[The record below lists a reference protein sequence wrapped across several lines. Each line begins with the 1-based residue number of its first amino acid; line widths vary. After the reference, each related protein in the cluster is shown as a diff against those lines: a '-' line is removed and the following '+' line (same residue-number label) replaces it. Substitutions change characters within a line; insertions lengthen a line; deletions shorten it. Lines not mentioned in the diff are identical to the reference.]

1 MRTAKLFILIL
12 GSVILN
18 HGCTTENR
26 MIREPVDYVNPYIG
40 NISHLLVPTYPTVH
54 LPNSML
60 RVYPER
66 TDYTTL
72 KLRGLPLVV
81 TSHRGRSAFS
91 LSPFQG
97 ELDNA
102 GPVINYT
109 WDHEKISP
117 YSYSV
122 VLDEQNIGV
131 RLGVSQQSALY
142 EFTFSKDDKSN
153 IILNSGNGEMK
164 WDGKAVSGYQNI
176 DNRTKVFLYLESDI
190 KPSSAGVLKEGQ
202 VDESLTEAA
211 GRNAAILLSFPD
223 RTGTLKI
230 RYGISFI
237 DADQAKKNLEREI
250 KDFDI
255 GRIHSEGR
263 RIWNETLDRIRVT
276 GGSEDDRTVFYT
288 SVYRT
293 YERPVNITED
303 GRYFSAFDGKIHD
316 SEGVPFYTDDWIWD
330 TYRATHPLR
339 ILTEPLLETNI
350 IRSFLRM
357 TEQMENPWMPT
368 FPGITGDSRSMN
380 SNHGVATVIDAYR
393 KGLTDFDLEQAYEVC
408 RRAITEKTLAP
419 WSGKPA
425 GRLDEFYKE
434 HGYIPALAENEKETI
449 PEIHS
454 FEKRQ
459 AVAVTLGTAY
469 DQWCLAQI
477 AKELGKTDD
486 YRYFLECSYNYRRL
500 FNAETDF
507 FHPKDSRGN
516 FITPFD
522 YKFSGGMGARD
533 YYDENNAYTYR
544 WDVQHNIAD
553 LISLMG
559 GNEKFVMRLDETF
572 NEPLGKSKYAFYAQ
586 LPDQTGN
593 VGQFSMANEP
603 SLHIPY
609 LYNYAG
615 QPWRTQKL
623 IRTLLFEWFRNDLMG
638 IPGDED
644 GGGTTAFVVFSK
656 LGFYPV
662 TPGSPTYNI
671 GSPVFT
677 ESVMDLGNGKE
688 FKIVAVNCSEENKYI
703 QSARLNGK
711 EWNKP
716 WFSHDDIRDGAT
728 LELVM
733 GPAPERQWGSG
744 PDSAPPSA
752 EKIE

>member
-1 MRTAKLFILIL
+1 
-12 GSVILN
+12 
-18 HGCTTENR
+18 
-26 MIREPVDYVNPYIG
+26 
-40 NISHLLVPTYPTVH
+40 
-54 LPNSML
+54 
-60 RVYPER
+60 
-66 TDYTTL
+66 
-72 KLRGLPLVV
+72 
-81 TSHRGRSAFS
+81 
-91 LSPFQG
+91 
-97 ELDNA
+97 
-102 GPVINYT
+102 
-109 WDHEKISP
+109 
-117 YSYSV
+117 
-122 VLDEQNIGV
+122 
-131 RLGVSQQSALY
+131 
-142 EFTFSKDDKSN
+142 
-153 IILNSGNGEMK
+153 
-164 WDGKAVSGYQNI
+164 
-176 DNRTKVFLYLESDI
+176 
-190 KPSSAGVLKEGQ
+190 
-202 VDESLTEAA
+202 
-211 GRNAAILLSFPD
+211 
-223 RTGTLKI
+223 
-230 RYGISFI
+230 
-237 DADQAKKNLEREI
+237 
-250 KDFDI
+250 
-255 GRIHSEGR
+255 
-263 RIWNETLDRIRVT
+263 
-276 GGSEDDRTVFYT
+276 
-288 SVYRT
+288 
-293 YERPVNITED
+293 
-303 GRYFSAFDGKIHD
+303 
-316 SEGVPFYTDDWIWD
+316 
-330 TYRATHPLR
+330 
-339 ILTEPLLETNI
+339 
-350 IRSFLRM
+350 
-357 TEQMENPWMPT
+357 
-368 FPGITGDSRSMN
+368 
-380 SNHGVATVIDAYR
+380 
-393 KGLTDFDLEQAYEVC
+393 
-408 RRAITEKTLAP
+408 
-419 WSGKPA
+419 
-425 GRLDEFYKE
+425 
-434 HGYIPALAENEKETI
+434 
-449 PEIHS
+449 
-454 FEKRQ
+454 
-459 AVAVTLGTAY
+459 
-469 DQWCLAQI
+469 
-477 AKELGKTDD
+477 
-486 YRYFLECSYNYRRL
+486 
-500 FNAETDF
+500 
-507 FHPKDSRGN
+507 
-516 FITPFD
+516 
-522 YKFSGGMGARD
+522 MGARD